1 MDENSSLGATPIV
14 SLLGEGVVSNVPVR
28 GTAPLQTTMADLAE
42 MIPVEKL
49 LSGPDEEKDNLFNLL
64 ATCVLDDRDESFCES
79 GDGCDGTNE
88 E

>member
-1 MDENSSLGATPIV
+1 MDDN
-14 SLLGEGVVSNVPVR
+14 
-28 GTAPLQTTMADLAE
+28 ME
-42 MIPVEKL
+42 MIPGENL